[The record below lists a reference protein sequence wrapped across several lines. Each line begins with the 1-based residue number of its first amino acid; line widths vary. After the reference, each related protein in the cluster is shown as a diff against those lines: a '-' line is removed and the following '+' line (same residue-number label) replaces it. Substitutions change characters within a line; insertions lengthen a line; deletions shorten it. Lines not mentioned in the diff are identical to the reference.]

1 MSGSKSW
8 SQMFVT
14 TKAASVELSW
24 DAEFKR
30 CLSQVLCGGS
40 DEERRAFVH
49 KRFLDTYIH
58 TM

>member
-24 DAEFKR
+24 DAEFRR

-49 KRFLDTYIH
+49 KRFLDT
-58 TM
+58 M